1 MDNVDLTQMS
11 DHELKDYIRDL
22 TKEERD
28 ISYRRRL
35 LHGRIEI
42 AKAELIRRLRGRD
55 EGELSVVDVDSL
67 SRILANR
74 LPDME
79 RLEDE
84 LGRDAAD

>member
-1 MDNVDLTQMS
+1 MDPVDLTGMS
-11 DHELKDYIRDL
+11 DHELKEHIREL
-22 TKEERD
+22 TREEREV
-28 ISYRRRL
+28 SYRRRL
-35 LHGRIEI
+35 LHGHIEI
-42 AKAELIRRLRGRD
+42 AKSELIRRLQGRD

-84 LGRDAAD
+84 LDRE

>member
-1 MDNVDLTQMS
+1 M
-11 DHELKDYIRDL
+11 
-22 TKEERD
+22 
-28 ISYRRRL
+28 
-35 LHGRIEI
+35 
-42 AKAELIRRLRGRD
+42 
-55 EGELSVVDVDSL
+55 VDVDSL